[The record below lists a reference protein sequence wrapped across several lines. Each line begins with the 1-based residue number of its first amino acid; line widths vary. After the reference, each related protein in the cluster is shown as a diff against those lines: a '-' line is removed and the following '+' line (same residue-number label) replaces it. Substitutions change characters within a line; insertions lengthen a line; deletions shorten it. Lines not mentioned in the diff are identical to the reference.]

1 MSELSST
8 LRALSDAI
16 VTQNPRHAEFLAA
29 SFEGLSDEARQ
40 AMLEYVDYKTGRGRT
55 IEYLAD
61 CYNTITNDTLNEQ
74 FFFMKNGRYRYSKY
88 SEVADKVYLDDEYMN
103 KYMYGLALTAF
114 LWPNHRAMYD
124 FFVRSFPRGQK
135 GSYLEIGPGH
145 GYYLRTAAELG
156 NFDRLVGVDISPTSV
171 ALTKDILE
179 NSSLETAA
187 DVDIIQ
193 SDFLAEA
200 GTERDYSCIVTCEV
214 LEHVEEP
221 GLFLRKIAE
230 LANKDTHIFVTTCVN
245 APSVDHIFLW
255 RTTDAIE
262 DLIRESGLEIVE
274 PLHAPITGKTLA
286 ECVRD
291 ALPISVAYV
300 LRKA

>member
-1 MSELSST
+1 MSELPPK
-8 LRALSDAI
+8 LQELSDAI
-16 VTQNPRHAEFLAA
+16 VAQNPVHAEFLA
-29 SFEGLSDEARQ
+29 SSMGGLTQEARQ
-40 AMLEYVDYKTGRGRT
+40 GLLEYVEYCTGRGRS
-55 IEYLAD
+55 IVYLAD

-74 FFFMKNGRYRYSKY
+74 FFFMKHGRYRYSKY
-88 SEVADKVYLDDEYMN
+88 AEVADKVYLDAEYMN
-103 KYMYGLALTAF
+103 KYMYGLAITAF
-114 LWPNHRAMYD
+114 LWPNHAKMYE
-124 FFVRSFPRGQK
+124 FFVRSFPRGK
-135 GSYLEIGPGH
+135 RGAYLEIGPGH

-156 NFDRLVGVDISPTSV
+156 NFDRLVGIDVSPTSV
-171 ALTKDILE
+171 ALTRDILE
-179 NSSLETAA
+179 HSSLETSAQI
-187 DVDIIQ
+187 DIVE
-193 SDFLAEA
+193 SDFLAVEND
-200 GTERDYSCIVTCEV
+200 ERGFACIVTGEV
-214 LEHVEEP
+214 LEHVEQP

-230 LANKDTHIFVTTCVN
+230 LSDKDTHIFVTTCVN

-274 PLHAPITGKTLA
+274 PLHVPITGKTLA

>member
-1 MSELSST
+1 MS
-8 LRALSDAI
+8 ALSPTLQALSEAI
-16 VTQNPRHAEFLAA
+16 VAGNPVHAEFLAA
-29 SFEGLSDEARQ
+29 SFAGLSAEARQ
-40 AMLEYVDYKTGRGRT
+40 DLQEYVEYNTGRGRT
-55 IEYLAD
+55 IGYLAE

-74 FFFMKNGRYRYSKY
+74 FFFMKHGRYRYSKY
-88 SEVADKVYLDDEYMN
+88 SEVADKVYLDPEYMN

-114 LWPNHRAMYD
+114 LWPNHAKMYD
-124 FFVRSFPRGQK
+124 FFKQSFPRGKK

-156 NFDRLVGVDISPTSV
+156 DFDRLVGVDVSPTSV

-179 NSSLETAA
+179 HSSLETAA
-187 DVDIIQ
+187 EIDIIQ
-193 SDFLAEA
+193 SDFLAA
-200 GTERDYSCIVTCEV
+200 KSDERDYSCIVTGEV

-230 LANKDTHIFVTTCVN
+230 LSNKDTHIFVTTCVN

-274 PLHAPITGKTLA
+274 PLHVPITGKTL
-286 ECVRD
+286 EQCRKD